1 MNVKILYEDNDIIVV
16 VKPAGMPSQ
25 SDKSMT
31 MDMVSYLKN
40 YIAQKTVGKEKEN
53 GVKTLKDGVGRVQ
66 TAAKKEPYISVVHR
80 LDRPVGGVMV
90 YAKTPEA
97 AAGISSQIQN
107 NTVKKKYMAVLTG
120 TLKEN
125 CGERTDWLLK
135 DGRTNTSKTVP
146 EKTAGAK
153 QARLYYEIIKTKQHG
168 EDNLSLARIEL
179 FTGRHHQIRVQMAA
193 AGAGIYGDTK
203 YNPEFQNKKGWF
215 EMGLFSYYLA
225 FKHPKT
231 KKTMIFEQEPSDGI
245 FSLFF

>member
-16 VKPAGMPSQ
+16 VKPAGIPSQ

-40 YIAQKTVGKEKEN
+40 YIAGKRDAKEKEN
-53 GVKTLKDGVGRVQ
+53 SGKAQKDGAGRAGTV
-66 TAAKKEPYISVVHR
+66 KKEPYISVVHR

-97 AAGISSQIQN
+97 AQDISRQIQN
-107 NTVKKKYMAVLTG
+107 NTVTKKYMAVLTG
-120 TLKEN
+120 VLKETQ
-125 CGERTDWLLK
+125 GERTDWLLK

-153 QARLYYEIIKTKQHG
+153 KARLYYKIIKTKQQ
-168 EDNLSLARIEL
+168 EESSLSLAQIEL

-193 AGAGIYGDTK
+193 AGAGVYGDTK

-215 EMGLFSYYLA
+215 DMGLFSYYLA

-231 KKTMIFEQEPSDGI
+231 KKTMVFEQKPSDGI